1 MKKKTFFILMFISFL
16 FTLLNISLAIYLK
29 FKSDKLYFITEQ
41 DSYLQY
47 EYLIEVLINSYIKFQ
62 NISLIFDISY
72 YLLVKFFEK
81 YVFNEKKEIDHDN
94 VLLKAIKES
103 KISNLFMEFFFLLF
117 IKGIALGFS
126 LFYLYEI
133 KIETQRIV
141 DDESNPQ
148 DHNQLEVLNSIL
160 SNYMLMKIINLMTMV
175 YIIFSYIYRF
185 LKHLK
190 HKNKIKNKYNK
201 LNSNDSGEIQM
212 NLSQYDTELMHINQ
226 KKI

>member
-1 MKKKTFFILMFISFL
+1 MFITFL
-16 FTLLNISLAIYLK
+16 FTLINISLAIYLK

-47 EYLIEVLINSYIKFQ
+47 EYLIEVLIKSYIKFQ

-81 YVFNEKKEIDHDN
+81 YVFNEKKEMDHDN

-133 KIETQRIV
+133 KIETERIV
-141 DDESNPQ
+141 NDISNPQ
-148 DHNQLEVLNSIL
+148 NNNQLNILNSIL
-160 SNYMLMKIINLMTMV
+160 SSCILMKIINLMTII
-175 YIIFSYIYRF
+175 YIIFSYVYRYI
-185 LKHLK
+185 KHLK
-190 HKNKIKNKYNK
+190 HKNKIKNKYVK
-201 LNSNDSGEIQM
+201 ANSNDSGEIQM

>member
-1 MKKKTFFILMFISFL
+1 MKKKTFFILMFITFL
-16 FTLLNISLAIYLK
+16 FTLINISLAIYLK
-29 FKSDKLYFITEQ
+29 FKSDKLYFITEH

-47 EYLIEVLINSYIKFQ
+47 EYLIEVLIKSYIKFQ
-62 NISLIFDISY
+62 NISLVFDISY

-133 KIETQRIV
+133 KIETERIV
-141 DDESNPQ
+141 NDISNPQ
-148 DHNQLEVLNSIL
+148 NNNQLNILNSIL
-160 SNYMLMKIINLMTMV
+160 SSCILMKIINLMTII
-175 YIIFSYIYRF
+175 YIIFSYVYRY

-190 HKNKIKNKYNK
+190 HKNKNNNKYNRA
-201 LNSNDSGEIQM
+201 NSNDSGEIKM
-212 NLSQYDTELMHINQ
+212 NLSQYDVELMHINQ
-226 KKI
+226 KKL